1 MTRPNDFSLNENGHK
16 SYRMS
21 FPTPELLFLTA
32 IRDGDIG
39 FVEQALEKEHPR
51 LDINIT
57 SPEGLTPL
65 SIAVKNGHKL
75 IVQQLLKHSC
85 AFGDSLLRAVDSEF
99 FDAVFLICKYAEA
112 QGSSVLREVLNCRC
126 EGDEFHP
133 EITPIMLACHSSNY
147 NIIKLLLNYGA
158 RVPDPGSGEL
168 QRTEQHTLQHSVGIL
183 NLYRAHACGLYIA
196 MTSPDPI
203 ATAFSLGDQL
213 QKLSISEYEFRQ
225 EYKALL
231 DDVEQF
237 AADMLGQARNSKELE
252 IVMRHS
258 NGKKESESEEE
269 DVGGVD
275 ATPERLAQAIDLE
288 QKKFVA
294 HAHCQQLL
302 MNKFYG
308 SFNRKNSYRY
318 WVALALITIGY
329 PFLAIAYKVFPTRR
343 LAAFMRTPKVKF
355 QMDVGSRLTFLLF
368 LIIISSNISFFSQP
382 SNKPKYVS
390 NIPTGLTFILTIW
403 IAGRTLAEVCALIRE
418 GAARLLNFTTS
429 FDIIILILYWT
440 CMILTFWKMAHPD
453 EPTSVKS
460 DLSKRSVEAYT
471 SIEEHLIPQISKAL
485 RDAIRNSTSEV
496 KDMLNDRIDGIQEF
510 IIEEIPPTQPPPS
523 SNSTSNTAETWAKA
537 TFALATTASFI
548 RLLVLT
554 LSSQFIGPLQIS
566 LGGMFYDI
574 VKFVVV
580 FVVVWAA
587 FGIGL
592 NTIFY
597 VYEEAE
603 FEACMARES
612 AQMSCRD
619 GPFLTVWS
627 SMQILFWSLF
637 GLVDLEMLS
646 LIPDDHMVTKQLAR
660 VMFGFY
666 MMVAVVVML
675 NALIAMMSNTYTRV
689 EENSDT
695 EWKFARAKMWISFL
709 QPHGVVPPPFNL
721 IPGVT
726 DFKCLR
732 NFITKKCLR
741 NGRGNNDDRHRI
753 KNERFEK
760 QFNEV
765 VREFVERYI
774 VEQTTV
780 GIETAAEVTRKDIMA
795 IRTDVAIFK
804 YEAFKSLKVTNS
816 IFQALSE
823 HLDTTKGKLTPV
835 DLANRT
841 ALLISDKIRESKE
854 DTRLKCQK
862 VVEYLKEYSDQ
873 VRTKL
878 GLPEEGALK
887 IDAALGEDEDEE
899 RYGDAADEANSAVA
913 TDYERAQDG
922 DLAEG
927 IRVQDNESVVVK
939 DGAATLAEDEDVVA

>member
-1 MTRPNDFSLNENGHK
+1 MGSDDQNDYSLDEDGFK
-16 SYRMS
+16 SYKMS

-32 IRDGDIG
+32 VRDGDIG
-39 FVEQALEKEHPR
+39 YVEQALEDPDHT
-51 LDINIT
+51 LDVNIT
-57 SPEGLTPL
+57 TPEGLTPL

-112 QGSSVLREVLNCRC
+112 QGSYTLREVLNCRC

-133 EITPIMLACHSSNY
+133 EITPIMLACHSANY
-147 NIIKLLLNYGA
+147 NIIKLLLGYGA
-158 RVPDPGSGEL
+158 RVPDPSSAEL

-183 NLYRAHACGLYIA
+183 NLYRAHSCGLYIA

-203 ATAFSLGDQL
+203 ATAFSLGEQL

-252 IVMRHS
+252 IVMRHYVTD
-258 NGKKESESEEE
+258 KDTE
-269 DVGGVD
+269 GGED
-275 ATPERLAQAIDLE
+275 ATPERLGQAINLE

-294 HAHCQQLL
+294 HPHCQQLL

-318 WVALALITIGY
+318 WVILFLITVGYPVLALAFI
-329 PFLAIAYKVFPTRR
+329 VFPSKS

-355 QMDVGSRLTFLLF
+355 QMDVGSRLTFLIF
-368 LIIISSNISFFSQP
+368 LIIISSNSFEHPGDDFF
-382 SNKPKYVS
+382 NMS
-390 NIPTGLTFILTIW
+390 NIPFALTLLLTVW
-403 IAGRTLAEVCALIRE
+403 VAGRTLSEVYALYRE
-418 GAARLLNFTTS
+418 GFGRLLSFTTI
-429 FDIIILILYWT
+429 FDIVILLLYWT
-440 CMILTFWKMAHPD
+440 CLILTFWAMVNYDHGKMKRPKRAIESYESVREHLMPQLNKSIQNAVRNSKMEIQDILATRMSKIDDYLLTVKPNTTNPPKPD
-453 EPTSVKS
+453 E
-460 DLSKRSVEAYT
+460 
-471 SIEEHLIPQISKAL
+471 
-485 RDAIRNSTSEV
+485 NS
-496 KDMLNDRIDGIQEF
+496 
-510 IIEEIPPTQPPPS
+510 P
-523 SNSTSNTAETWAKA
+523 ETWAMA
-537 TFALATTASFI
+537 MFALATTASFI

-574 VKFVVV
+574 LKFVVV

-597 VYEEAE
+597 IYETAE
-603 FEACMARES
+603 QEMCQQSNAVD
-612 AQMSCRD
+612 CRD
-619 GPFLTVWS
+619 GPFSSVWT

-637 GLVDLEMLS
+637 GLVDLNMLS
-646 LIPDDHMVTKQLAR
+646 LIPDDHWVTKQLAR
-660 VMFGFY
+660 LMFGVY

-721 IPGVT
+721 IPGVE
-726 DFKCLR
+726 DFKKVR
-732 NFITKKCLR
+732 KFITKKCSR
-741 NGRGNNDDRHRI
+741 NGRDDNNDRNRQ
-753 KNERFEK
+753 KAERFEK

-765 VREFVERYI
+765 VRQFVERYI
-774 VEQTTV
+774 VEQTSV
-780 GIETAAEVTRKDIMA
+780 GSETAAEVTRKDIMA

-804 YEAFKSLKVTNS
+804 YEAFKSLKVTNN

-835 DLANRT
+835 DLANKT
-841 ALLISDKIRESKE
+841 AILISDKIRESKE
-854 DTRLKCQK
+854 DTRLKCEK

-878 GLPEEGALK
+878 GLPEEGNDTVSLK
-887 IDAALGEDEDEE
+887 SKDEDDEGDDDALTEDRDGPGDRGTGEKDADPKKQSEE
-899 RYGDAADEANSAVA
+899 AVTFKQGDSKPSDEGDTSAPKKV
-913 TDYERAQDG
+913 
-922 DLAEG
+922 
-927 IRVQDNESVVVK
+927 
-939 DGAATLAEDEDVVA
+939 